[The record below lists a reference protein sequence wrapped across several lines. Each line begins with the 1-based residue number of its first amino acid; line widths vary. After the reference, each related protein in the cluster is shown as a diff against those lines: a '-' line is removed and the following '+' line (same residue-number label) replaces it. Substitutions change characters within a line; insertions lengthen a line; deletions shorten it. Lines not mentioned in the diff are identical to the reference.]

1 MTSSSSSSSGD
12 DQPKCPVDHA
22 TRDAWLKKAKQSSDA
37 TNASTQEYNKESLE
51 ILSNEKYNQKSSS
64 SSLSSSWSNY
74 LSGLIWSNQQNI
86 NTQTSQSVP
95 KLVVKR
101 SKDESKPVPP
111 DNVLPEGHP
120 PVEIDSDT
128 AECPVSHES
137 RSKWLDLG
145 KQTNESEN
153 KLEKINN
160 VPEAIES
167 CSSNNLELSNDLSNV
182 KDFNLPD
189 EREISSIPRTGAD
202 SNWIYPS
209 QKQFFSAM
217 KRKDWNPEAGD
228 MKTVVPLHNM
238 VNEIAWKYILMWE
251 KDQGGE
257 LCGGIKLSSFK
268 GDSKKITPRARIR
281 NLMGNELPFDRH
293 DWVIDRCGVRVD
305 YVIDFYAK
313 DGASSNSNTNPNANP
328 NANPTFY
335 LDVRPKLNTFEGIR
349 LRIAKA
355 FGF

>member
-1 MTSSSSSSSGD
+1 MTSSDD

-22 TRDAWLKKAKQSSDA
+22 TREAWLKKAKQSSDA
-37 TNASTQEYNKESLE
+37 SNASTQKYNKESLE
-51 ILSNEKYNQKSSS
+51 ILSNEKYNQKTNVNQNSSS
-64 SSLSSSWSNY
+64 SSWSKY
-74 LSGLIWSNQQNI
+74 LSGFIWSNPQITNPQK
-86 NTQTSQSVP
+86 SQSVP

-101 SKDESKPVPP
+101 SKDASNP
-111 DNVLPEGHP
+111 DTQGNATTPANVLPEGHP
-120 PVEIDSDT
+120 PVDIDSDT

-145 KQTNESEN
+145 KETNESDN

-251 KDQGGE
+251 KGQGGE
-257 LCGGIKLSSFK
+257 SCGGIKLSSFK
-268 GDSKKITPRARIR
+268 GDSKKITPRARMR
-281 NLMGNELPFDRH
+281 SLMGNELPFDRH
-293 DWVIDRCGVRVD
+293 DWVIDRCGTRVD

-313 DGASSNSNTNPNANP
+313 DGADSNPNANP

-335 LDVRPKLNTFEGIR
+335 LDVRPKLNTVEGIR